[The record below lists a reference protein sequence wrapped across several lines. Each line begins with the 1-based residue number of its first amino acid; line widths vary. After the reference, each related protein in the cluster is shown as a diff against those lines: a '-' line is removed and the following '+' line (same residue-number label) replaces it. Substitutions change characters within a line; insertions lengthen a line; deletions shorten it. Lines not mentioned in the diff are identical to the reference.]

1 MSNYKIPGY
10 LIVALG
16 GLFLSTGGTIFKSF
30 NVTDVWTIYF
40 WRSLFFV
47 PAVLIFLA
55 LSNKT
60 ISISKQFMG
69 LGFSGVACS
78 LLFATSSAS
87 YMFAMKYTTVAN
99 VLFIIGTQTFFLA
112 IAGYFFLKEKINV
125 STAIAILL
133 AAVGIYVMIGTKIS
147 GGTLLGNSIAFIIP
161 FAFTIIVILIRK
173 FKETDMVPAVAMS
186 GIFGLILG
194 FFLSENL
201 MINFHDLVLAFFFG
215 ALQYAP
221 GFICMTI
228 GSKTTPAAK
237 VGIFTF
243 TEALAGPIWAW
254 IFISETPPLGVF
266 IGGAMIFVALL
277 LKTYKS

>member
-1 MSNYKIPGY
+1 
-10 LIVALG
+10 
-16 GLFLSTGGTIFKSF
+16 
-30 NVTDVWTIYF
+30 
-40 WRSLFFV
+40 
-47 PAVLIFLA
+47 
-55 LSNKT
+55 
-60 ISISKQFMG
+60 
-69 LGFSGVACS
+69 
-78 LLFATSSAS
+78 
-87 YMFAMKYTTVAN
+87 
-99 VLFIIGTQTFFLA
+99 
-112 IAGYFFLKEKINV
+112 
-125 STAIAILL
+125 
-133 AAVGIYVMIGTKIS
+133 
-147 GGTLLGNSIAFIIP
+147 
-161 FAFTIIVILIRK
+161 
-173 FKETDMVPAVAMS
+173 MVPAVAMS

-201 MINFHDLVLAFFFG
+201 MIDFHDLILAFFFG

-228 GSKTTPAAK
+228 GSKTTSAAK

>member
-60 ISISKQFMG
+60 ISISKQFIG

-87 YMFAMKYTTVAN
+87 YTVSYTH
-99 VLFIIGTQTFFLA
+99 L
-112 IAGYFFLKEKINV
+112 
-125 STAIAILL
+125 
-133 AAVGIYVMIGTKIS
+133 
-147 GGTLLGNSIAFIIP
+147 TLP
-161 FAFTIIVILIRK
+161 TICSV
-173 FKETDMVPAVAMS
+173 
-186 GIFGLILG
+186 
-194 FFLSENL
+194 
-201 MINFHDLVLAFFFG
+201 
-215 ALQYAP
+215 
-221 GFICMTI
+221 
-228 GSKTTPAAK
+228 
-237 VGIFTF
+237 
-243 TEALAGPIWAW
+243 
-254 IFISETPPLGVF
+254 
-266 IGGAMIFVALL
+266 
-277 LKTYKS
+277 